1 MVEVVPRVPSGIFGL
16 DSKIQ
21 GGFVKGSVNFVTGKT
36 GTGKT
41 SFCSSFLYAG
51 SIRGEKGIYFTTEET
66 TEDIKKDIKAMFD
79 WNIDTLVEKKLL
91 KFISNRPELPS
102 GRTDSEE
109 IARVV
114 KLYVYDLT
122 SKIEDY
128 VQQFKAQRLVV
139 DSVSL
144 VELFIK
150 DDFLKKVAL
159 MQLID
164 KIKELGVT
172 AVITGTI
179 AEGSEQLSASGLVEF
194 IADSVIKLDLLP
206 VVEEYK
212 RTLTIRKMRRT
223 DHSIMIHP
231 FDIRRSGMKVIEV
244 K

>member
-150 DDFLKKVAL
+150 DDFLKRVAR
-159 MQLID
+159 MRLIE
-164 KIKELGVT
+164 KIKDRGVT
-172 AVITGTI
+172 AATPGT
-179 AEGSEQLSASGLVEF
+179 SAKDPWRWTAAGRGGLIE
-194 IADSVIKLDLLP
+194 ASV
-206 VVEEYK
+206 
-212 RTLTIRKMRRT
+212 MRL
-223 DHSIMIHP
+223 
-231 FDIRRSGMKVIEV
+231 VCLQV
-244 K
+244 